1 MSDYA
6 ERLNEANKQ
15 LRFTNIKGKEYAEV
29 NQRILAFWSL
39 FPTGRIITKKTM
51 DDGTRCEFECWVYRE
66 EEDEKPTVTGHAYET
81 RQGNVNSTSYV
92 ENCETSAIG
101 RALGLLGIGATT
113 AIASADEVLNAIAQQ
128 EASQS
133 QSKPQQQPQQTQQPR
148 QQKAPATAQQN
159 GATER
164 KQTFAHIT
172 ELKMKA
178 MENGV
183 KEEGINAW
191 FVAKFGK
198 VGMNRLNNAQLQEVI
213 SYLETIVRDSAEQK
227 AKQSESKT
235 EANDQAS

>member
-15 LRFTNIKGKEYAEV
+15 LKFTNIKGKEYAEV

-39 FPTGRIITKKTM
+39 FPTGRIITKKTH
-51 DDGTRCEFECWVYRE
+51 DDGTRCEFECYVYRE

-128 EASQS
+128 EAAQNR
-133 QSKPQQQPQQTQQPR
+133 SKPQQQPQQTQQPQ
-148 QQKAPATAQQN
+148 QQKPPAKSNA
-159 GATER
+159 GAADTK
-164 KQTFAHIT
+164 KQAIARAID
-172 ELKMKA
+172 LKQKA
-178 MENGV
+178 MLGGTS
-183 KEEGINAW
+183 EEGINSWYEAQ
-191 FVAKFGK
+191 FGK
-198 VGMNRLNNAQLQEVI
+198 VGMNRLTEQQLEQL
-213 SYLETIVRDSAEQK
+213 SQYLETIIKDQQTLK
-227 AKQSESKT
+227 
-235 EANDQAS
+235 EAANVNQ